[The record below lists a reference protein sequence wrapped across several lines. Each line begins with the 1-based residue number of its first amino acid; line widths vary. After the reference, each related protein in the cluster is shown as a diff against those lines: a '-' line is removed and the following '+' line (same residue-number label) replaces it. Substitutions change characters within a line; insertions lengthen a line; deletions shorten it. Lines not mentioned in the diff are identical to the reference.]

1 MLANNTNVDI
11 YFFFLVK
18 TAYKYLLKL
27 PVLLLH
33 M

>member
-1 MLANNTNVDI
+1 MLYTRLANNTNVDQ
-11 YFFFLVK
+11 K

-27 PVLLLH
+27 PALLLH